1 MNALGGDSRV
11 SYKNLLDTRETY
23 SAESVIFTLNHR
35 NTAIDREMDRT
46 APLFLSKSQL
56 TELTGY
62 VRRADQRRRL
72 AELGIPFKPGRD
84 GVPLVLREVV
94 EAEFGL
100 RRSTGANISAP
111 DLSALRELT
120 HG

>member
-1 MNALGGDSRV
+1 
-11 SYKNLLDTRETY
+11 
-23 SAESVIFTLNHR
+23 
-35 NTAIDREMDRT
+35 MDQTER
-46 APLFLSKSQL
+46 LFLSKAQL

-72 AELGIPFKPGRD
+72 IELGIPFKPGRD

-94 EAEFGL
+94 ETEFGL
-100 RRSTGANISAP
+100 QRNTGANRSSP
-111 DLSALRELT
+111 DLGALRELQ